1 MAHHRCSRCKEE
13 SYPRHKHR
21 SGGLLCESCL
31 RDIGIRRI
39 GFSLGR
45 VLGNFWGMLVDTF
58 NSAFRTTHTG
68 RGTDRREIVRQ
79 VHFKAMETKALG
91 IQVNP
96 LKALPQKR

>member
-1 MAHHRCSRCKEE
+1 MNHHRCSRCKEE

-21 SGGLLCESCL
+21 SGGLLCEPCL
-31 RDIGIRRI
+31 RDIGMGRT

-45 VLGNFWGMLVDTF
+45 MLGDLWGMLVDTF
-58 NSAFRTTHTG
+58 NNAFRTANTG
-68 RGTDRREIVRQ
+68 RSIDGESVRQ
-79 VHFKAMETKALG
+79 VHFKAIETKALG